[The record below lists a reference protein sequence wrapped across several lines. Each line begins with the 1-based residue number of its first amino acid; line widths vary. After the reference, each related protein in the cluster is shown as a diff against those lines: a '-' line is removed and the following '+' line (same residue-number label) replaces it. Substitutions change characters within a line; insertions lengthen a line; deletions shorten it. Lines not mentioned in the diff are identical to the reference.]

1 MEGSPLVARHSIDE
15 EDVHDLS
22 YGVGDE
28 GNGAFSS
35 ALLEPNVHDVMSME
49 LAHHDMGGYLD
60 PRSFGGGTLGFDDY
74 SSTSSLYDVNSSFG
88 DEISIEQKGIF
99 SNDGVSFPQVNT
111 NPPVKAAVRMEHQ
124 PPPVQPSKLENTV
137 RYDPPRNVPTYPVKT
152 ADPSTCT
159 QYAPV
164 RTLLSSSMKSHG
176 ASSRRTTSRS
186 TQKKEAIDPKRVEDE
201 VARNVSQILSAT
213 KQQRLAM
220 EAQQRSGSVAPQP
233 QRIAYACP
241 DCHKT
246 VTSARN
252 LQARNR
258 HRQTCTARGNNGSGV
273 MAIPSSSVPSSVA
286 MCPVSTSVMI
296 SPTSSYSN
304 LSYSNYNLSTD
315 DQHYTEWSR
324 SNSYSAPQSVSSQH
338 DRCLNE
344 PADQLGTLD
353 PNSISC
359 RLEDACLQP
368 LSLDLDEPRALSSSG
383 STSSASTGT
392 HSTGAVF
399 MCESCKKSV
408 SSLRSLKRHH
418 TTCKQYIAENGPP
431 AESDHSSPSQ
441 SDISP
446 SNSGDV
452 ITPAMVNS
460 SVAGLSRAAPSRVH
474 LPKRIAAVP
483 TVISDPHRTDP
494 CAKAPPQL
502 PLVTSSSCRCSLSD
516 CVCTP
521 STSPQQSVSCIPKM
535 AGNNNTCE
543 DCNRQLCS
551 ASNLKRHRAT
561 CKIVMQ
567 KQYSKSGGMVSPVSK
582 PMQQQKWQSVEIAA
596 RERMIIDRSYA
607 AALAASQEAHQHAH
621 QPQSQVMGRTSENSG
636 AFVIVQDQGIV
647 GERPWITVGEH
658 LRAQHMQQKV
668 LEAQSLQNQTTTA
681 SSGLPPTD
689 QRYDTEESQKSE
701 ANEMESDELHGS
713 EEMGEEKFR
722 TQDAGHLE
730 RKPSVNSYKCTNMI
744 SRLPMTS
751 QQSSVPRCSSTV
763 EQKPI
768 FDAKT
773 GGAGCQTTQR
783 TSTPITPLESIITTQ
798 PLPSERLN
806 TSFGAPRELG
816 ERRSSDAIQTSVP
829 TVTSG
834 GLLSSSRQPAP
845 LTSEFQCPEC
855 MKTYSCRKNVKRHRM
870 AVHKLSAE
878 EVSRPM
884 SAAQSVGS
892 LGDSPPL
899 SQQLGQQ
906 IANQMP
912 LRRSEYKP
920 DGHAISPQQHIIQQP
935 RYQDRVTNSWLNPQ
949 QMQHSPLEMRWSR
962 SREYMAEIEGKKPR
976 TELAE
981 ADTTFHEESDSG
993 SSIMH
998 DSTRMQSLATS
1009 VAGQQQNA
1017 AVLHAHSTLSSWV
1030 EQKQAP
1036 SSHET
1041 PHGSRSSSTVQSN
1054 LSAGRT
1060 NKRPPHVCIDCNR
1073 VLSSDYSLR
1082 RHRLTCIEA
1091 RNNSANQSSTSSGG
1105 TNSNASTLSED
1116 SVHLQDVMLGSACI
1130 GNERATESMGISDP
1144 MLSHVALSTPL
1155 HHQGVPFNRTT
1166 SLSGS
1171 GTSSAV
1177 DEWYERHSLRKTDD
1191 VPDSTTSQ
1199 RLDRS
1204 TSPGILTT
1212 PENSQPGCLQYTR
1225 KRANSGNSS
1234 APNDNQVRPQ
1244 QHKHLCQSCGKFY
1257 SSEWNLERHRRES
1270 CPVKGKGP
1278 SPAQEPADNA
1288 VNDETSVQV
1297 GHTLFL
1303 LSRSA
1308 LSRASA
1314 YFAQLFAMHDPSKGE
1329 LRLELDPTHFQSL
1342 LDVYNNPSN
1351 LNQGN
1356 IDAVVVLANRLK
1368 FSTVFDSCERYIAE
1382 QLPQVSV
1389 MHAIRLAEQL
1399 KLSSIKQ
1406 RLFDTISIDV
1416 FRSLASDEQYKKM
1429 DAELKAELLEKWGT
1443 TSISVVKPWRIV
1455 RLMWV
1460 IGHEHDGILCAV
1472 LVSITLILAITVAG
1486 VVWWWFLKDNTTRA
1500 LGTTIRSLSD

>member
-1 MEGSPLVARHSIDE
+1 DKICRLCEHSSLCQLLPMEGPPLVTRHSLDD
-15 EDVHDLS
+15 EDVHGLG
-22 YGVGDE
+22 YGVGDAS
-28 GNGAFSS
+28 NGPFSTT
-35 ALLEPNVHDVMSME
+35 LLEPNVHDVMSME
-49 LAHHDMGGYLD
+49 LAHHEMGGYLD
-60 PRSFGGGTLGFDDY
+60 PRSFGGGSLGFDDY
-74 SSTSSLYDVNSSFG
+74 NGSSSLYDVNSAFG
-88 DEISIEQKGIF
+88 DDMSSDQKSLFG
-99 SNDGVSFPQVNT
+99 NDAVPFAQLNPTPQVKTSGRTELVATVQN
-111 NPPVKAAVRMEHQ
+111 NKYDNAV
-124 PPPVQPSKLENTV
+124 V
-137 RYDPPRNVPTYPVKT
+137 RYDQPRNVPTYPVKT

-164 RTLLSSSMKSHG
+164 RTLLSSTMKSHG
-176 ASSRRTTSRS
+176 TPSRRTASRS
-186 TQKKEAIDPKRVEDE
+186 AQKKEAIDPKRVEDE

-220 EAQQRSGSVAPQP
+220 EAQQRSGAVAPQP
-233 QRIAYACP
+233 PRIAYACP

-246 VTSARN
+246 VTSTRN
-252 LQARNR
+252 LQR
-258 HRQTCTARGNNGSGV
+258 HRQTCPARMGNGV
-273 MAIPSSSVPSSVA
+273 TSLGMPSSTVSTSSVA
-286 MCPVSTSVMI
+286 ICPSSTSVMI

-315 DQHYTEWSR
+315 DQQYADWSR

-338 DRCLNE
+338 ERCLNE

-359 RLEDACLQP
+359 RLEDACLHP

-392 HSTGAVF
+392 HSSGTIF
-399 MCESCKKSV
+399 ICESCKKSV

-431 AESDHSSPSQ
+431 LDSDRSSTKQSNNAAAPSG
-441 SDISP
+441 
-446 SNSGDV
+446 SNLLTVAG
-452 ITPAMVNS
+452 MNS
-460 SVAGLSRAAPSRVH
+460 SVSPGVMKSTVCSIPSSSSRVAAVVTV
-474 LPKRIAAVP
+474 IAADRGD
-483 TVISDPHRTDP
+483 TSYQFDPSSN
-494 CAKAPPQL
+494 APPQL
-502 PLVTSSSCRCSLSD
+502 PLVTSSSCRCSSLSD
-516 CVCTP
+516 CICTP
-521 STSPQQSVSCIPKM
+521 STSPQQSLSCAPKL
-535 AGNNNTCE
+535 AANNNTCE

-567 KQYSKSGGMVSPVSK
+567 KQNSKNGGVVSPVSK
-582 PMQQQKWQSVEIAA
+582 PVQQQKWQPVEIAA

-607 AALAASQEAHQHAH
+607 AALAASQEAHQHVSQQ
-621 QPQSQVMGRTSENSG
+621 QPQRITRTTSDNSG
-636 AFVIVQDQGIV
+636 TFVIVQDQGIV

-668 LEAQSLQNQTTTA
+668 LEAQNQQNQNA
-681 SSGLPPTD
+681 MAAAAPPAVEKFEKEDANKSVNNNNNETPCD
-689 QRYDTEESQKSE
+689 EQQTEEPE
-701 ANEMESDELHGS
+701 GA
-713 EEMGEEKFR
+713 GEEKHP
-722 TQDAGHLE
+722 TQEAPQVAE
-730 RKPSVNSYKCTNMI
+730 RKSSTTLYKCTNVI
-744 SRLPMTS
+744 SRLPMNAQPAT
-751 QQSSVPRCSSTV
+751 VMRCSSTV

-768 FDAKT
+768 YDVKS
-773 GGAGCQTTQR
+773 GAGSQSVQC
-783 TSTPITPLESIITTQ
+783 SSAPITPLESIITTQ

-806 TSFGAPRELG
+806 SFGTCRDVN

-829 TVTSG
+829 SLGPGTILT
-834 GLLSSSRQPAP
+834 SSRQSAP

-892 LGDSPPL
+892 MGDSPPL
-899 SQQLGQQ
+899 PSLGQQ
-906 IANQMP
+906 VTNRMP
-912 LRRSEYKP
+912 MARSDYKS
-920 DGHAISPQQHIIQQP
+920 DGHMLGSPQQIVQQA
-935 RYQDRVTNSWLNPQ
+935 RYQDRVNNPWMSPQ
-949 QMQHSPLEMRWSR
+949 QMQNSHMESSWSR
-962 SREYMAEIEGKKPR
+962 SREYVDDEESAETARIAAELKRSAEQEMAEIEGKKPR

-981 ADTTFHEESDSG
+981 ADTTFHEESEP
-993 SSIMH
+993 SSSHIH
-998 DSTRMQSLATS
+998 DSARMQSL
-1009 VAGQQQNA
+1009 
-1017 AVLHAHSTLSSWV
+1017 
-1030 EQKQAP
+1030 
-1036 SSHET
+1036 
-1041 PHGSRSSSTVQSN
+1041 SSSVPGQFHPNSAPNPQMNSWMDQKSAPMEVPHVARSAPQSS
-1054 LSAGRT
+1054 LPTTRV
-1060 NKRPPHVCIDCNR
+1060 NKRPPHVCVDCNR

-1082 RHRLTCIEA
+1082 RHRLTCVEA
-1091 RNNSANQSSTSSGG
+1091 RANSANHSAPAAGNSNTNTSS
-1105 TNSNASTLSED
+1105 LSEEPL
-1116 SVHLQDVMLGSACI
+1116 HLQDVMLGSACI
-1130 GNERATESMGISDP
+1130 GNDRNSDSMGMSDP

-1155 HHQGVPFNRTT
+1155 HQQGMQFSRTS

-1171 GTSSAV
+1171 GSGSAV

-1204 TSPGILTT
+1204 TSPGILSTP

-1225 KRANSGNSS
+1225 KRANSGEVNLQSGHTS
-1234 APNDNQVRPQ
+1234 RSQ

-1270 CPVKGKGP
+1270 CPVKGKGA
-1278 SPAQEPADNA
+1278 SPAREPPEAA

-1329 LRLELDPTHFQSL
+1329 LRLELDPMHFQSL
-1342 LDVYNNPSN
+1342 LDVYNNPNN
-1351 LNQGN
+1351 LNQYN

-1382 QLPQVSV
+1382 QLPQISV

-1443 TSISVVKPWRIV
+1443 
-1455 RLMWV
+1455 
-1460 IGHEHDGILCAV
+1460 
-1472 LVSITLILAITVAG
+1472 
-1486 VVWWWFLKDNTTRA
+1486 FL
-1500 LGTTIRSLSD
+1500 

>member
-252 LQARNR
+252 LQA
-258 HRQTCTARGNNGSGV
+258 GN
-273 MAIPSSSVPSSVA
+273 
-286 MCPVSTSVMI
+286 
-296 SPTSSYSN
+296 
-304 LSYSNYNLSTD
+304 STD

-689 QRYDTEESQKSE
+689 QRYDSEESQKSE

-713 EEMGEEKFR
+713 EDMGEEKFR

-751 QQSSVPRCSSTV
+751 LQSSVPRCSSTV

-884 SAAQSVGS
+884 SAAQSIGS

-899 SQQLGQQ
+899 SQQLGQP

-935 RYQDRVTNSWLNPQ
+935 RYQDRVTNTWLNPQ

-962 SREYMAEIEGKKPR
+962 SREYVDDEESAETARIAAELKRSAEQEMAEIEGKKPR

-993 SSIMH
+993 
-998 DSTRMQSLATS
+998 
-1009 VAGQQQNA
+1009 
-1017 AVLHAHSTLSSWV
+1017 
-1030 EQKQAP
+1030 
-1036 SSHET
+1036 
-1041 PHGSRSSSTVQSN
+1041 
-1054 LSAGRT
+1054 
-1060 NKRPPHVCIDCNR
+1060 

-1105 TNSNASTLSED
+1105 TNSNASTLSEE

-1443 TSISVVKPWRIV
+1443 
-1455 RLMWV
+1455 
-1460 IGHEHDGILCAV
+1460 
-1472 LVSITLILAITVAG
+1472 
-1486 VVWWWFLKDNTTRA
+1486 FL
-1500 LGTTIRSLSD
+1500 

>member
-1 MEGSPLVARHSIDE
+1 MEGPPLVTRHSLDD
-15 EDVHDLS
+15 EDVHGLG
-22 YGVGDE
+22 YGVGDAS
-28 GNGAFSS
+28 NGPFSTT
-35 ALLEPNVHDVMSME
+35 LLEPNVHDVMSME
-49 LAHHDMGGYLD
+49 LAHHEMGGYLD
-60 PRSFGGGTLGFDDY
+60 PRSFGGGSLGFDDY
-74 SSTSSLYDVNSSFG
+74 NGSSSLYDVNSAFG
-88 DEISIEQKGIF
+88 DDMSSDQKSLFG
-99 SNDGVSFPQVNT
+99 NDAVPFAQLNPTPQVKTSGRTELVATVQN
-111 NPPVKAAVRMEHQ
+111 NKYDNAV
-124 PPPVQPSKLENTV
+124 V
-137 RYDPPRNVPTYPVKT
+137 RYDQPRNVPTYPVKT

-164 RTLLSSSMKSHG
+164 RTLLSSTMKSHG
-176 ASSRRTTSRS
+176 TPSRRTASRS
-186 TQKKEAIDPKRVEDE
+186 AQKKEAIDPKRVEDE

-220 EAQQRSGSVAPQP
+220 EAQQRSGAVAPQP
-233 QRIAYACP
+233 PRIAYACP

-246 VTSARN
+246 VTSTRN
-252 LQARNR
+252 LQR
-258 HRQTCTARGNNGSGV
+258 HRQTCPARMGNGV
-273 MAIPSSSVPSSVA
+273 TSLGMPSSTVSTSSVA
-286 MCPVSTSVMI
+286 ICPSSTSVMI

-315 DQHYTEWSR
+315 DQQYADWSR

-338 DRCLNE
+338 ERCLNE

-359 RLEDACLQP
+359 RLEDACLHP

-392 HSTGAVF
+392 HSSGTIF
-399 MCESCKKSV
+399 ICESCKKSV

-431 AESDHSSPSQ
+431 LDSDAPK
-441 SDISP
+441 
-446 SNSGDV
+446 
-452 ITPAMVNS
+452 
-460 SVAGLSRAAPSRVH
+460 LAA
-474 LPKRIAAVP
+474 
-483 TVISDPHRTDP
+483 
-494 CAKAPPQL
+494 
-502 PLVTSSSCRCSLSD
+502 
-516 CVCTP
+516 
-521 STSPQQSVSCIPKM
+521 
-535 AGNNNTCE
+535 NNNTCE

-567 KQYSKSGGMVSPVSK
+567 KQNSKNGGVVSPVSK
-582 PMQQQKWQSVEIAA
+582 PVQQQKWQPVEIAA

-607 AALAASQEAHQHAH
+607 AALAASQEAHQHVSQQ
-621 QPQSQVMGRTSENSG
+621 QPQRITRTTSDNSG
-636 AFVIVQDQGIV
+636 TFVIVQDQGIV

-668 LEAQSLQNQTTTA
+668 LEAQNQQNQNA
-681 SSGLPPTD
+681 MAAAAPPAVEKFEKEDANKSVNNNNNETPCD
-689 QRYDTEESQKSE
+689 EQQTEEPE
-701 ANEMESDELHGS
+701 GA
-713 EEMGEEKFR
+713 GEEKHP
-722 TQDAGHLE
+722 TQEAPQVAE
-730 RKPSVNSYKCTNMI
+730 RKSSTTLYKCTNVI
-744 SRLPMTS
+744 SRLPMNAQPAT
-751 QQSSVPRCSSTV
+751 VMRCSSTV

-768 FDAKT
+768 YDVKS
-773 GGAGCQTTQR
+773 GAGSQSVQC
-783 TSTPITPLESIITTQ
+783 SSAPITPLESIITTQ

-806 TSFGAPRELG
+806 SFGTCRDVN

-829 TVTSG
+829 SLGPGTILT
-834 GLLSSSRQPAP
+834 SSRQSAP

-892 LGDSPPL
+892 MGDSPPL
-899 SQQLGQQ
+899 PSLGQQ
-906 IANQMP
+906 VTNRMP
-912 LRRSEYKP
+912 MARSDYKS
-920 DGHAISPQQHIIQQP
+920 DGHMLGSPQQIVQQA
-935 RYQDRVTNSWLNPQ
+935 RYQDRVNNPWMSPQ
-949 QMQHSPLEMRWSR
+949 QMQNSHMESSWSR
-962 SREYMAEIEGKKPR
+962 SREYVDDEESAETARIAAELKRSAEQEMAEIEGKKPR

-981 ADTTFHEESDSG
+981 ADTTFHEESEP
-993 SSIMH
+993 SSSHIH
-998 DSTRMQSLATS
+998 DSARMQSL
-1009 VAGQQQNA
+1009 
-1017 AVLHAHSTLSSWV
+1017 
-1030 EQKQAP
+1030 
-1036 SSHET
+1036 
-1041 PHGSRSSSTVQSN
+1041 SSSVPGQFHPNSAPNPQMNSWMDQKSAPMEVPHVARSAPQSS
-1054 LSAGRT
+1054 LPTTRV
-1060 NKRPPHVCIDCNR
+1060 NKRPPHVCVDCNR

-1082 RHRLTCIEA
+1082 RHRLTCVEA
-1091 RNNSANQSSTSSGG
+1091 RANSANHSAPAAGNSNTNTSS
-1105 TNSNASTLSED
+1105 LSEEPL
-1116 SVHLQDVMLGSACI
+1116 HLQDVMLGSACI
-1130 GNERATESMGISDP
+1130 GNDRNSDSMGMSDP

-1155 HHQGVPFNRTT
+1155 HQQGMQFSRTS

-1171 GTSSAV
+1171 GSGSAV

-1204 TSPGILTT
+1204 TSPGILSTP

-1225 KRANSGNSS
+1225 KRANSGEVNLQSGHTS
-1234 APNDNQVRPQ
+1234 RSQ

-1270 CPVKGKGP
+1270 CPVKGKGA
-1278 SPAQEPADNA
+1278 SPAREPPEAA

-1329 LRLELDPTHFQSL
+1329 LRLELDPMHFQSL
-1342 LDVYNNPSN
+1342 LDVYNNPNN
-1351 LNQGN
+1351 LNQYN

-1382 QLPQVSV
+1382 QLPQISV

-1443 TSISVVKPWRIV
+1443 
-1455 RLMWV
+1455 
-1460 IGHEHDGILCAV
+1460 
-1472 LVSITLILAITVAG
+1472 
-1486 VVWWWFLKDNTTRA
+1486 FL
-1500 LGTTIRSLSD
+1500 